1 MRRNPFFH
9 APAAD
14 EPATVTNTLVDLVAG
29 LAIFAFAAV
38 VVVLASVMS

>member
-14 EPATVTNTLVDLVAG
+14 EPATVTNGLVDLLGG

-38 VVVLASVMS
+38 VVILALVMS